1 MDEPTPEA
9 VPADPTPVEGHLR
22 MALPVGLGLFP
33 LGLAFGAL
41 VVHAGLSWW
50 WATVFSTIVYAGS
63 LEFLLVGMA
72 VTGVPLAQV
81 ALSTLLV
88 NSRHVFYALS
98 FPLHNVDGKVRKAY
112 ATFALTD
119 EAYAVTTSPEAQR
132 WSSRQIIGVQVFF
145 QVCWVGGATL
155 GALAGS
161 VLPLDELDGL
171 DFALTALF
179 VVLAIEAYR
188 DRPDRVTGVVAVAC
202 AAVALAISREHMLP
216 IAFAGFTAVQ
226 VWRARRD
233 PIELPVE
240 PPGPNE
246 VPPEVVA

>member
-1 MDEPTPEA
+1 VDEPAPPSIA
-9 VPADPTPVEGHLR
+9 KVV
-22 MALPVGLGLFP
+22 LPVGLGLFP

-50 WATVFSTIVYAGS
+50 WATVFSTVVYAGS

-72 VTGVPLAQV
+72 VSGVPIAQV

-98 FPLHNVDGKVRKAY
+98 FPLHNVEGKVGKAY

-132 WSSRQIIGVQVFF
+132 WTSRQIIGVQVFF

-161 VLPLDELDGL
+161 VLPLDRLEGL

-188 DRPDRVTGVVAVAC
+188 ERPDRVTAVVAVAC
-202 AAVALAISREHMLP
+202 TLVALALSREHVLP

-226 VWRARRD
+226 VVRARRS
-233 PIELPVE
+233 PPPVPSPAE
-240 PPGPNE
+240 APS
-246 VPPEVVA
+246 

>member
-1 MDEPTPEA
+1 MEEPTPEA
-9 VPADPTPVEGHLR
+9 VTADPVPAEGHLR
-22 MALPVGLGLFP
+22 VALPVGLGLFP

-98 FPLHNVDGKVRKAY
+98 FPLHNVDSKAAKAY

-161 VLPLDELDGL
+161 VLPLDRLDGL

-188 DRPDRVTGVVAVAC
+188 ERPDRVTAALAVVCAV
-202 AAVALAISREHMLP
+202 VGLAISREHLLP

-226 VWRARRD
+226 VVRARRN
-233 PIELPVE
+233 PI
-240 PPGPNE
+240 E
-246 VPPEVVA
+246 VPPEAPT

>member
-1 MDEPTPEA
+1 MDEPTLNPEA
-9 VPADPTPVEGHLR
+9 AAAAPEEGALR

-72 VTGVPLAQV
+72 VSGVPLAQV

-98 FPLHNVDGKVRKAY
+98 FPLQNVDSKVGKAY

-119 EAYAVTTSPEAQR
+119 EAYAVTTAPEAQR
-132 WSSRQIIGVQVFF
+132 WTSRQIIGVQVFF

-161 VLPLDELDGL
+161 VLPLDRLDGL

-188 DRPDRVTGVVAVAC
+188 DRPDRVT
-202 AAVALAISREHMLP
+202 AAVAVVCTGLALALSREHMLP

-226 VWRARRD
+226 VIRARRN
-233 PIELPVE
+233 PIALPA
-240 PPGPNE
+240 E
-246 VPPEVVA
+246 VPA

>member
-1 MDEPTPEA
+1 MDESA
-9 VPADPTPVEGHLR
+9 PAASTKL
-22 MALPVGLGLFP
+22 ALPVGLGLFP
-33 LGLAFGAL
+33 LGMAFGAL
-41 VVHAGLSWW
+41 VVHAGLEWW
-50 WATVFSTIVYAGS
+50 WATVFSSIVYAGS

-72 VTGVPLAQV
+72 VSGVPIAQV

-98 FPLHNVDGKVRKAY
+98 FPLHNVDTKVGKAY

-132 WSSRQIIGVQVFF
+132 WTSRQIIGVQVFF

-161 VLPLDELDGL
+161 VLPLDRLEGL

-179 VVLAIEAYR
+179 VVLSIEAYR
-188 DRPDRVTGVVAVAC
+188 ERPDRVPAGVAVA
-202 AAVALAISREHMLP
+202 AAVIALALSREHMLP

-226 VWRARRD
+226 VIRARRS
-233 PIELPVE
+233 PVA
-240 PPGPNE
+240 
-246 VPPEVVA
+246 VPA

>member
-1 MDEPTPEA
+1 MDEPTPEPCLVDTAPPPA
-9 VPADPTPVEGHLR
+9 VLPV
-22 MALPVGLGLFP
+22 ALPVGLGLFP

-50 WATVFSTIVYAGS
+50 WAPVFSSIVYAGS

-72 VTGVPLAQV
+72 VSGVPLAQV

-98 FPLHNVDGKVRKAY
+98 FPLHNVDGKAGKAY

-132 WSSRQIIGVQVFF
+132 WTSRQIIGVQVFF

-161 VLPLDELDGL
+161 VLPLDRLEGL

-188 DRPDRVTGVVAVAC
+188 ERPDRVTAAVAVAC
-202 AAVALAISREHMLP
+202 AVIALALSREHMLP

-226 VWRARRD
+226 VVRARRS
-233 PIELPVE
+233 PIDISV
-240 PPGPNE
+240 E
-246 VPPEVVA
+246 VPV

>member
-1 MDEPTPEA
+1 MDESTREPVA
-9 VPADPTPVEGHLR
+9 ADPAPTESAFSV
-22 MALPVGLGLFP
+22 AAPVGLGLFP

-72 VTGVPLAQV
+72 VSGVPLAQV
-81 ALSTLLV
+81 AVSTLLV
-88 NSRHVFYALS
+88 NSRHVFYSLS
-98 FPLHNVDGKVRKAY
+98 FPLHNVDSKVGKAY

-132 WSSRQIIGVQVFF
+132 WTSRQIIGVQVFF

-161 VLPLDELDGL
+161 VLPLDKLDGL

-188 DRPDRVTGVVAVAC
+188 DRPDRVTAAVAVVC
-202 AAVALAISREHMLP
+202 AGVALAISREHMLP

-226 VWRARRD
+226 VWRARRH
-233 PIELPVE
+233 PIE
-240 PPGPNE
+240 
-246 VPPEVVA
+246 VPAAAP

>member
-1 MDEPTPEA
+1 MAEPTSEPA
-9 VPADPTPVEGHLR
+9 PSGPVPSEGVWR
-22 MALPVGLGLFP
+22 VALPVGLGLFP
-33 LGLAFGAL
+33 LGLALG
-41 VVHAGLSWW
+41 VVIVHAGLAWW
-50 WATVFSTIVYAGS
+50 WATVFSTVVYAGS

-72 VTGVPLAQV
+72 VSGIPIAQV

-98 FPLHNVDGKVRKAY
+98 FPLHNVDSKVGKAY

-145 QVCWVGGATL
+145 QAAWVGGATL

-161 VLPLDELDGL
+161 ALPLDRLEGL

-188 DRPDRVTGVVAVAC
+188 ERPDRVTAAVAVAC
-202 AAVALAISREHMLP
+202 AVVALALSRQHMLP

-226 VWRARRD
+226 VIRARRH
-233 PIELPVE
+233 PIPV
-240 PPGPNE
+240 
-246 VPPEVVA
+246 AS

>member
-1 MDEPTPEA
+1 MD
-9 VPADPTPVEGHLR
+9 DPTPDLGPAERAFAV
-22 MALPVGLGLFP
+22 AAPVGLGLFP

-50 WATVFSTIVYAGS
+50 WATVFSTVVYAGS

-72 VTGVPLAQV
+72 VSGVPLAQV

-98 FPLHNVDGKVRKAY
+98 FPLHNVDGKLAKAY

-132 WSSRQIIGVQVFF
+132 WTSKQVIGVQVFF

-161 VLPLDELDGL
+161 VLPLDRLDGL

-188 DRPDRVTGVVAVAC
+188 DRPDRLTAAVAVAC
-202 AAVALAISREHMLP
+202 SVVALAISREHVLLL
-216 IAFAGFTAVQ
+216 AFAGFTAVQ
-226 VWRARRD
+226 VVRARRD
-233 PIELPVE
+233 PIVIPS
-240 PPGPNE
+240 
-246 VPPEVVA
+246 

>member
-1 MDEPTPEA
+1 MDESA
-9 VPADPTPVEGHLR
+9 PAASTKL
-22 MALPVGLGLFP
+22 ALPVGLGLFP
-33 LGLAFGAL
+33 LGMAFGAL
-41 VVHAGLSWW
+41 VVHAGLEWW
-50 WATVFSTIVYAGS
+50 WATVFSSIVYAGS

-72 VTGVPLAQV
+72 VSGVPIAQV

-98 FPLHNVDGKVRKAY
+98 FPLHNVDTKVGKAY

-132 WSSRQIIGVQVFF
+132 WTSRQIIGVQVFF

-161 VLPLDELDGL
+161 VLPLDRLEGL

-179 VVLAIEAYR
+179 VVLSIEAYR
-188 DRPDRVTGVVAVAC
+188 ERPDRVTAGVAVA
-202 AAVALAISREHMLP
+202 AAVIALALSREHMLP

-226 VWRARRD
+226 VIRARRS
-233 PIELPVE
+233 PVA
-240 PPGPNE
+240 
-246 VPPEVVA
+246 VPA

>member
-1 MDEPTPEA
+1 MAEPTPEPVTTEPSA
-9 VPADPTPVEGHLR
+9 PTGSWTI
-22 MALPVGLGLFP
+22 ALPVGLGLFP

-50 WATVFSTIVYAGS
+50 WATVFSTVVYAGS

-72 VTGVPLAQV
+72 VSGVPIAQV

-88 NSRHVFYALS
+88 NSRHVFYAMS
-98 FPLHNVDGKVRKAY
+98 FPLQNVDTKIGKAY

-132 WSSRQIIGVQVFF
+132 WSSKQIIGVQVFF

-155 GALAGS
+155 GALLGT
-161 VLPLDELDGL
+161 VLPLDKLDGL

-188 DRPDRVTGVVAVAC
+188 ERPDRVS
-202 AAVALAISREHMLP
+202 AAVAIGCAAIALVLSQEHMLP

-226 VWRARRD
+226 VVRARR
-233 PIELPVE
+233 
-240 PPGPNE
+240 G
-246 VPPEVVA
+246 VPA

>member
-1 MDEPTPEA
+1 MDEPA
-9 VPADPTPVEGHLR
+9 PTSIAKV
-22 MALPVGLGLFP
+22 ALPVALGLFP

-50 WATVFSTIVYAGS
+50 WATVFSSIVYAGS

-72 VTGVPLAQV
+72 VSGVPLAQV

-98 FPLHNVDGKVRKAY
+98 FPLHNVDGKAAKAY

-132 WSSRQIIGVQVFF
+132 WTSRQIIGVQVLF

-161 VLPLDELDGL
+161 VLPLDRLDGL

-188 DRPDRVTGVVAVAC
+188 ERPDRLSAVLAVGC
-202 AAVALAISREHMLP
+202 AIVALVLSSEHVLP

-226 VWRARRD
+226 VVRARRS
-233 PIELPVE
+233 PIPLALEARP
-240 PPGPNE
+240 
-246 VPPEVVA
+246 